1 MQLQGHLG
9 FWSHYTNTEENGW
22 LTIIY
27 VQPKQ
32 LNYKAGCKF
41 QLTSK
46 SARISHQSS
55 CLVALHRS

>member
-1 MQLQGHLG
+1 MLTSSYKNIMQLQGDLG

-41 QLTSK
+41 QLTS
-46 SARISHQSS
+46 
-55 CLVALHRS
+55 